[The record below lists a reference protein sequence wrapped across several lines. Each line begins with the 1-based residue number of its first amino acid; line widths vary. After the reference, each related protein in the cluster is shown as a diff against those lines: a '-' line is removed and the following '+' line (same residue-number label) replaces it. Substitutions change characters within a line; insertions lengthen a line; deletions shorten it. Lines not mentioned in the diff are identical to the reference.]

1 MIFKGISPIHSSQ
14 RPSIKSITAVACA
27 GVTRE
32 LQIAIKKLS
41 TKKDRKSMR
50 AGLILTKKIPSSK
63 GPEIKDPVRDRVE
76 NDIKIEQLCRSTN
89 KFCKG
94 IVYLIE

>member
-1 MIFKGISPIHSSQ
+1 
-14 RPSIKSITAVACA
+14 
-27 GVTRE
+27 
-32 LQIAIKKLS
+32 
-41 TKKDRKSMR
+41 MR

-94 IVYLIE
+94 IVYLIEWN